1 MAASWTH
8 IVLIVEIVD
17 RFW

>member
-8 IVLIVEIVD
+8 IVLFVEIGD